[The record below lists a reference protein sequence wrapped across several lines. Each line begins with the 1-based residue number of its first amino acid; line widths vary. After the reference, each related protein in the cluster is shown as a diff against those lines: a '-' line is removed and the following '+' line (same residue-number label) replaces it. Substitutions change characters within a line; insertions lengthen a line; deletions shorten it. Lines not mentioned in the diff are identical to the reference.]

1 MDLTLV
7 KDWLVP
13 VSTFVTLVTGSIAG
27 WLSLREY
34 RIKVQAEARLARA
47 EETESDVKLL
57 KLFTEIMDIAHSRR
71 SHVLSEKAVE
81 RMLSPDMYD
90 KLNLNNLS
98 VKDIL
103 ASAVVILPV
112 GAAAQDAAI
121 SAIAELGEKHPNL
134 RQVAIQA
141 LESLQEVKPD
151 IAKKNLDRLRQL

>member
-1 MDLTLV
+1 
-7 KDWLVP
+7 
-13 VSTFVTLVTGSIAG
+13 
-27 WLSLREY
+27 
-34 RIKVQAEARLARA
+34 
-47 EETESDVKLL
+47 
-57 KLFTEIMDIAHSRR
+57 
-71 SHVLSEKAVE
+71 
-81 RMLSPDMYD
+81 MYD